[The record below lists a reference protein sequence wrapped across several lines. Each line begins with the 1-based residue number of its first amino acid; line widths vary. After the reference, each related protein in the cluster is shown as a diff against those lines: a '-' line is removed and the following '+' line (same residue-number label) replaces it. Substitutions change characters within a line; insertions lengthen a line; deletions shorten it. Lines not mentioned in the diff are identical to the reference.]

1 MLLDLDGLWPVTGMI
16 SNDTSHIIVLCYVL
30 VSNGVSW
37 DSIQLFSLLTL
48 QFIAEPNRFCHRV
61 ASGSWA

>member
-30 VSNGVSW
+30 VSNGVGW

-48 QFIAEPNRFCHRV
+48 QFIAEPN
-61 ASGSWA
+61 